1 MKTWKLVLALFFLA
15 VVGIALFVMYGN
27 YSTGFR
33 AGTVIKLSHKGFAMK
48 TYEGQLNLG
57 MVLSDEPGGT
67 AVSNIWFFSVPEKE
81 KEVVRKLEEAML
93 TGKRVKLH
101 YKEKFVTLPWRGD
114 TKYMVYNVDEQLPQ

>member
-1 MKTWKLVLALFFLA
+1 MKTWKLVLFLFL
-15 VVGIALFVMYGN
+15 VVVIGVALFVMYGN

-33 AGTVIKLSHKGFAMK
+33 AGTVIKLSHRGFAMK

-67 AVSNIWFFSVPEKE
+67 AVSNIWFFSVSEKE
-81 KEVVRKLEEAML
+81 KEVVKKLEDAML
-93 TGKRVKLH
+93 SGKRVKLH

-114 TKYMVYNVDEQLPQ
+114 TKYMVYQVDEQLPQ

>member
-1 MKTWKLVLALFFLA
+1 MKTWKLVLVLFFLA